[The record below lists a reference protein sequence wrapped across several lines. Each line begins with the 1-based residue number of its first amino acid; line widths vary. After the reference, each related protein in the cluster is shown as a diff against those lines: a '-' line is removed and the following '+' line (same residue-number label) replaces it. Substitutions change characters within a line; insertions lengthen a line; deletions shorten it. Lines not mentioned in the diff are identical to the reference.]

1 MPQAA
6 TMLEVDGLSVAYGGI
21 QAVRGLSLS
30 VAEGEAV
37 ALLGS
42 NGAGKSSALNA
53 LMGLAPK
60 AAGRIFLDRVDITS
74 TATEDIVRM
83 GVALVPE
90 GRHVF
95 ERMTVSE
102 NLVLGGTTRRIRPGA
117 AGLDL
122 AALLELFPIL
132 RDRRRQLAGTL
143 SGGEQQQ
150 LAIARALMSN
160 PRVLLLDEPSLG
172 LAPQITQRIFELIG
186 KLRSY
191 GLTMVIVEQNAELA
205 LQFTD
210 RTYLLA
216 AGLLQLSG
224 SSDEIRARKELQELY
239 LGVSAA

>member
-1 MPQAA
+1 MHQAA
-6 TMLEVDGLSVAYGGI
+6 PVLEVKDLSVAYGGI
-21 QAVRGLSLS
+21 QAVRGLSIS
-30 VAEGEAV
+30 IAEGEAV

-42 NGAGKSSALNA
+42 NGAGKSSTLNA
-53 LMGLAPK
+53 ITSMAPK
-60 AAGRIFLDRVDITS
+60 VGGHVVLDRVDITS
-74 TATEDIVRM
+74 SSTEDIVRM

-102 NLVLGGTTRRIRPGA
+102 NLVLGGTTRRVRPWG

-122 AALLELFPIL
+122 EALLELFPIL
-132 RDRRRQLAGTL
+132 RNRRRQLAGTL

-172 LAPQITQRIFELIG
+172 LAPQITHRIFELIG
-186 KLRSY
+186 SLRSY
-191 GLTMVIVEQNAELA
+191 GLTMLIVEQNADLA

-210 RTYLLA
+210 RTYLIA
-216 AGLLQLSG
+216 AGTLQLSG
-224 SSDEIRARKELQELY
+224 TSAEIRARKELQELY
-239 LGVSAA
+239 LGVSVA